1 MRHHTLLHQT
11 EARPT
16 NSSSTPA
23 IQREHSE
30 SSFNATSAA
39 APICAVASG
48 HSTTLLGTCVV
59 TVEVEGRR
67 QKARA
72 LLDSGSHITF
82 ASSRLV
88 SSLKAKKTPSVTL
101 VSGIEQTSAPAS
113 QFKVDLTLRSIYDD
127 SPRTID
133 VRAAVV
139 DTITGDLP
147 ERALPGIKL
156 PAFVQGLQLAD
167 PNFDRPGRI
176 DRLLE
181 MDIFNKVMLAGRST
195 SEDGELYAHH
205 SVFGWVVSGNCDTPV
220 QFSRA
225 HVCLKSTAI
234 DIQTNNLM
242 TAFWKVEDIGSDA
255 SPHSAEEQQPLDHF
269 HSTVTREP
277 MGRYVVQLPRKTPT
291 PKLGF
296 SRELASR
303 RYMQNERSLTRKGQW
318 NRFNT
323 GVKEYADMGHSE
335 RVPEQDL
342 KRAEAETFYLT
353 IHGVV
358 KESSTTTKLRIV
370 FDASAKST
378 TGNSL
383 NDLLL
388 PGPNF
393 YPLLTTVLLRFRQHD
408 IGMSSDISKMFRE
421 VGLHPKERDLH
432 RYVTRGDGS
441 SKLEDWRM
449 TRLTFG
455 VTSSPFLATQVL
467 HQVASDY
474 QTEFPQAAEIV
485 KNTFYVDDCLT
496 GASTVEEA
504 ITLREELNCLLEK
517 ACMRLMKW
525 RSNSNDLLESI
536 PEEMRETEN
545 IQVISAPEQ
554 CHKAL
559 GVHWH
564 TIQDT
569 LHVATPTLVK
579 EDKPTKRQI
588 ASDVARTFDILGWY
602 APAVIKLKILLQQLW
617 QLQLDWDQPVPE
629 DIAREWKSWRDD
641 LHILTD
647 HAIPRCYYKRG

>member
-1 MRHHTLLHQT
+1 
-11 EARPT
+11 
-16 NSSSTPA
+16 
-23 IQREHSE
+23 
-30 SSFNATSAA
+30 
-39 APICAVASG
+39 
-48 HSTTLLGTCVV
+48 
-59 TVEVEGRR
+59 
-67 QKARA
+67 
-72 LLDSGSHITF
+72 
-82 ASSRLV
+82 
-88 SSLKAKKTPSVTL
+88 
-101 VSGIEQTSAPAS
+101 
-113 QFKVDLTLRSIYDD
+113 
-127 SPRTID
+127 
-133 VRAAVV
+133 
-139 DTITGDLP
+139 
-147 ERALPGIKL
+147 
-156 PAFVQGLQLAD
+156 
-167 PNFDRPGRI
+167 
-176 DRLLE
+176 
-181 MDIFNKVMLAGRST
+181 
-195 SEDGELYAHH
+195 
-205 SVFGWVVSGNCDTPV
+205 
-220 QFSRA
+220 
-225 HVCLKSTAI
+225 
-234 DIQTNNLM
+234 
-242 TAFWKVEDIGSDA
+242 
-255 SPHSAEEQQPLDHF
+255 
-269 HSTVTREP
+269 
-277 MGRYVVQLPRKTPT
+277 
-291 PKLGF
+291 
-296 SRELASR
+296 
-303 RYMQNERSLTRKGQW
+303 MQNERSLTRKGQW
-318 NRFNT
+318 NWFNT
-323 GVKEYADMGHSE
+323 GVKEYSDMGHSE

-342 KRAEAETFYLT
+342 KRAEAETFYLPM
-353 IHGVV
+353 HGVV

-421 VGLHPKERDLH
+421 FGLHPKERDLH

-517 ACMRLMKW
+517 ACMRLRKW

-588 ASDVARTFDILGWY
+588 ASDIVRTFDILGWY

-617 QLQLDWDQPVPE
+617 QLQLDWDQPVSE

-647 HAIPRCYYKRG
+647 HAIPRCYYKRGEKRMTLQLHGFCDASQVAYAGVVYLRAVYEDTFTSISLVFSKTRVAPLTTATIPCLELCGVQLLSKLLQTVRDSLNIPLHDVFAWCDSSITLSWIHTTPSKLKTFVANRVADTTARVPASHWRYVPTAQNPADIASRGADPKELLESTQWWDGPPWLSLSPDNWPVRLDLVKQKEPPDHKPRVMLTRPPDEDFTLRFSSYNHMLRIAAWCRRFAANAKTSGTEKRMLEPMLQLQEIEEFKESKD